1 MQVLAD
7 VAVVVHGQGSALK
20 KEMKVGERAGFPLKK
35 PPKFTRLRRVLRAL
49 LKGLFYWPLYRLGTI
64 EGRPGRRSTLRNAQ
78 FVSFMAGQ
86 GLRRARHSDAHEARL
101 LRQRLL
107 RAAVALV
114 LAAGLL
120 WVGFESA
127 RAFTLF

>member
-1 MQVLAD
+1 
-7 VAVVVHGQGSALK
+7 
-20 KEMKVGERAGFPLKK
+20 MKVGKRAGFPLKK
-35 PPKFTRLRRVLRAL
+35 PPKFNGLRPVLRAF
-49 LKGLFYWPLYRLGTI
+49 LKGLFHRPLYRLGTI

-78 FVSFMAGQ
+78 FVSFMVGQ
-86 GLRRARHSDAHEARL
+86 GLRRPRHSDAHESRL

-107 RAAVALV
+107 RGAVALAI
-114 LAAGLL
+114 AAGVL